1 MLAAFLLGLM
11 GSVGHCVG
19 MCTGVMLLLGGRR
32 APGSIPWLALHLGR
46 ISSYALLGLAAGG
59 LGGLVASA
67 APGGH
72 APGHAAAGP
81 PILGAAQG
89 GLALLMA
96 ALAAYMVLALL
107 GKAPSPEVALAGL
120 TRRWGQRMRRTSVR
134 LAAAQ
139 PGPLALYGA
148 GLLWGMLPCG
158 LVLTA
163 LIVAAST
170 LSAWGGALA
179 MLAFGLGTWP
189 ALLAAGWLAGHVRAA
204 PWPRYAAAALVAL
217 FGVQMAF
224 RGLAAWGWV
233 EHLHLGRVMVW

>member
-11 GSVGHCVG
+11 GSLGHCAG

-32 APGSIPWLALHLGR
+32 APGGAAWLALHVGR
-46 ISSYALLGLAAGG
+46 ISSYALLGGAAGG
-59 LGGLVASA
+59 LGGAAVGASA
-67 APGGH
+67 GH
-72 APGHAAAGP
+72 AHGHAAAAGAP
-81 PILGAAQG
+81 FLGAAQG

-96 ALAAYMVLALL
+96 ALAGYMALALL
-107 GKAPSPEVALAGL
+107 GRAPAPEVALAGL

-134 LAAAQ
+134 LARSQ

-148 GLLWGMLPCG
+148 GVLWGMLPCG

-163 LIVAAST
+163 LVLAAAT

-189 ALLAAGWLAGHVRAA
+189 ALLAAGWLAGRVGPAS
-204 PWPRYAAAALVAL
+204 WPRYAAAALVAL
-217 FGVQMAF
+217 FGAQMAF